1 MKILVVDLAKQ
12 TVVERALDDP
22 LLGGRL
28 LTAQLATEFIEP
40 RCDPLGAGNALILAA
55 GALAGLPVSTSGRLS
70 VGGKSPLTR
79 GIKESNAGGMA
90 GDTLAHLGYRA
101 IVFTGALAESG
112 VFILDEQ
119 GARFAD
125 ARAYQGL
132 GNEATVQAL
141 ARDAERGAERGDEFV
156 VVSVGQA
163 GEQLRTAAAIA
174 VTDAQGQPF
183 RMAARGGMGAVMGS
197 KRLKAIL
204 LRRPRQRSAAAL
216 TPDAQAALVAFNKHV
231 AGSDRIKVLREY
243 GTASTVAMVQALGGM
258 VVNNFS
264 RGQHPNA
271 EAIGGEHLRDTI
283 LARGGMGTPT
293 EACMRG
299 CVIQCSNIFP
309 DAEGGLAVA
318 PLEFE
323 TIGLCGANLGL
334 DSLDDIARIN
344 RLCNDLGLD
353 TIEVGAALGV
363 MMEAGESGNAP
374 VAYARERLPRFGDG
388 ARAAELVAEIAQGTP
403 LGKLLGDGAA
413 ATGAALGVQRVP
425 AVKGQALSAYDPRVV
440 KGTGVTYAT
449 SPQGADHTAGL
460 TVFARVDHRDPHLAV
475 SLSRASQI
483 QRAAYD
489 ALGLCVFN
497 LSATGQQ
504 PALVVNMLRA
514 VYGVELPDT
523 WLDDL
528 GRHVI
533 ETELAFNRAAGLT
546 AADDRLPEFFTRE
559 ALPPTNSVFDV
570 APDALDH
577 IWDM

>member
-1 MKILVVDLAKQ
+1 MKILIVDLAKQ

-101 IVFTGALAESG
+101 IVFTGALAEPG

-125 ARAYQGL
+125 ARAYWGL
-132 GNEATVQAL
+132 GNEATAQAL
-141 ARDAERGAERGDEFV
+141 ARDAERGDEYV
-156 VVSVGQA
+156 LVSVGQA

-183 RMAARGGMGAVMGS
+183 RMAARGGLGAVMGS

-204 LRRPRQRSAAAL
+204 LRRPRQRPVNAL
-216 TPDAQAALVAFNKHV
+216 PRDAQAALVAFNKHV

-271 EAIGGEHLRDTI
+271 EAIGGEQLHDTI

-299 CVIQCSNIFP
+299 LCDPVQQYFP
-309 DAEGGLAVA
+309 GYRGRTRRRAARVRDDWTLRRES
-318 PLEFE
+318 
-323 TIGLCGANLGL
+323 GL

-374 VAYARERLPRFGDG
+374 EAYARERLPRFGDG
-388 ARAAELVAEIAQGTP
+388 ARAAELVAEIAHGTP
-403 LGKLLGDGAA
+403 LGQLLGDGAV
-413 ATGAALGVQRVP
+413 ATGAALGVKRVP
-425 AVKGQALSAYDPRVV
+425 AVKGQAISAYDPRVV

-528 GRHVI
+528 GRRVI
-533 ETELAFNRAAGLT
+533 EVEIAFNRAG
-546 AADDRLPEFFTRE
+546 RL
-559 ALPPTNSVFDV
+559 DGGG
-570 APDALDH
+570 
-577 IWDM
+577 